1 MTPSNNPFRDDQQTL
16 LTNKTFDEIA
26 IGDSASLQRTLTK
39 RDVDMFAAMSGDM
52 NPTHLSDDYAM
63 LLLDRQKVSGHAM
76 WGGALISSLL
86 GNDLPGPGTI
96 YKSQQLNFHGAI
108 ELNDTLTVT
117 IFVREKNSR
126 DQTVIFE
133 CRAEN
138 QRGEQIITGVAEVHA
153 PKTKAT
159 GNGID
164 PDSLTYH
171 SRDVFS
177 ELVDLVRGWEP
188 IPMAVAHPCSRTTL
202 KGTLD
207 AAKESI
213 IEPVL
218 VGPKDKIVAIAEK
231 NSFDISPYELIDTA
245 HSHDS
250 AAKAVELCRSGR
262 TEALMKGSLHTDE
275 FIFAILNKA
284 NGLRTEARISHVFI
298 LDVPT
303 YPRPLFITDA
313 AINIYPTLED
323 KIHIVKNAIGLAHA
337 LGIDTPKVAILSAV
351 ETINPKIPS
360 TMEAASL
367 CKMADRGQITG
378 AVLDG
383 PLAFDNAISRQAA
396 VIKGIESEVAGEADI
411 FLVPDLEAG
420 NMLAKQLTYLI
431 DADAAGI
438 VLGARVPVVLN
449 SRADTPKA
457 RLASCAVAAAA
468 AFARRSAVKTQ

>member
-1 MTPSNNPFRDDQQTL
+1 MISLHNPFRDEEQSL
-16 LTNKTFDEIA
+16 LTNKTFDEIV
-26 IGDSASLQRTLTK
+26 IGDTASLQRTLTK

-52 NPTHLSDDYAM
+52 NPTHLNDDYAK
-63 LLLDRQKVSGHAM
+63 LLLDKQKISGHAM
-76 WGGALISSLL
+76 WGGNLISCLL

-96 YKSQQLNFHGAI
+96 YKSQQLNFHNAL
-108 ELNDTLTVT
+108 ELDDTITVT
-117 IFVREKNSR
+117 IFAKEKNFENKSI
-126 DQTVIFE
+126 IFD

-138 QRGEQIITGVAEVHA
+138 QRGEAIITGVAEVYA

-159 GNGID
+159 GKGID

-171 SRDVFS
+171 NRDVFS
-177 ELVDLVRGWEP
+177 NLVDMVKNWEP

-207 AAKESI
+207 AAKASI

-218 VGPKDKIVAIAEK
+218 VGPRDKIVALADK
-231 NSFDISPYELIDTA
+231 HFFDISPYELIDTT
-245 HSHDS
+245 HSHES
-250 AAKAVELCRSGR
+250 AAKAVELCRTGH

-275 FIFAILNKA
+275 FIAAILKKDR
-284 NGLRTEARISHVFI
+284 GLRTESRISHVFI

-323 KIHIVKNAIGLAHA
+323 KIHIVKNSIGLAHA

-360 TMEAASL
+360 TLEAASL

-378 AVLDG
+378 AILDG
-383 PLAFDNAISRQAA
+383 PLAFDNAISKQAA
-396 VIKGIESEVAGEADI
+396 AIKGIRSDVAGDADI
-411 FLVPDLEAG
+411 FVVPDLEAG

-438 VLGARVPVVLN
+438 VLGARVPIVLN

-468 AFARRSAVKTQ
+468 AFARRGAIKNH